1 VDRHPEIQPQAMF
14 HDLAAVEV
22 EVEVKVEEDTVMI
35 EPADTTQLAWKV
47 VRQRLPV
54 PVEMGE

>member
-14 HDLAAVEV
+14 HDLAAAAEV
-22 EVEVKVEEDTVMI
+22 EVEEDTVMI

>member
-1 VDRHPEIQPQAMF
+1 MF